1 MKIAMCC
8 PVSNTGNYGG
18 MESGPVGLLN
28 ELIGHSDVEI
38 VLITTTS
45 KKTETLDFANTIE
58 SHLIYNYQLP
68 LIISANTIIPLRV
81 KQLIQEIRPD
91 IVHAHGTAPLYGYPA
106 IKSGFPNI
114 VTIGGMVSEEA
125 KLWGG
130 IMGNIRKNI
139 YTEKEKQVINNADL
153 LVSLTPYVQQTV
165 MKTNSRKSIVIP
177 YGVDGS
183 FFDIPNLEVEN
194 RLLYV
199 GGIEPRKG
207 LLDLLNALPI
217 IKNSVPEID
226 LHVVGGV
233 RNMEYYNKC
242 IKFIQDNKLQDNVTF
257 RGKLDHD
264 KLQQEY
270 AECSVFTFPSIEESQ
285 GIVLL
290 EAMAAGKPIVTVN
303 RSAMPYLVE
312 DGFTGY
318 LVEYQDYNSMSRR
331 IVDLIEDKSL
341 RDEVRSNGI
350 RNATL
355 YSMSNIAQSY
365 LKAYESIIM
374 RA

>member
-1 MKIAMCC
+1 
-8 PVSNTGNYGG
+8 
-18 MESGPVGLLN
+18 
-28 ELIGHSDVEI
+28 
-38 VLITTTS
+38 
-45 KKTETLDFANTIE
+45 
-58 SHLIYNYQLP
+58 
-68 LIISANTIIPLRV
+68 
-81 KQLIQEIRPD
+81 
-91 IVHAHGTAPLYGYPA
+91 
-106 IKSGFPNI
+106 
-114 VTIGGMVSEEA
+114 
-125 KLWGG
+125 
-130 IMGNIRKNI
+130 
-139 YTEKEKQVINNADL
+139 
-153 LVSLTPYVQQTV
+153 
-165 MKTNSRKSIVIP
+165 
-177 YGVDGS
+177 
-183 FFDIPNLEVEN
+183 
-194 RLLYV
+194 
-199 GGIEPRKG
+199 
-207 LLDLLNALPI
+207 
-217 IKNSVPEID
+217 
-226 LHVVGGV
+226 
-233 RNMEYYNKC
+233 MEYYNKC
-242 IKFIQDNKLQDNVTF
+242 IKFIQDNKLQDNVTL

-303 RSAMPYLVE
+303 RSAMPYLIE

-341 RDEVRSNGI
+341 RDEMRSNGI